1 MVSYTQRDL
10 SSLQQRWEHIRS
22 CATVSSEVLKDVLRR
37 IFEALKVPRRY
48 AEITADALIFANLR
62 CVDTHG
68 VSRGLD
74 YVDGI
79 RLGEINPEPDIKVIR
94 ETPVSVLLDGDG
106 GLGPPVAHELAER
119 VVEKAGS
126 VGVAVG
132 AARNLRDVGAL
143 GYYVSKVVSSGY
155 IGVAAANAKARV
167 SIPGVSSPIVGT
179 NPISIG
185 IPSRRPVL
193 LDMSLSV
200 VPYGRILSYAA
211 RGEEIPEGWALDRF
225 GRPTR
230 SPKEAVEGY
239 LLPIGGYKGL
249 ALAMMIDILVG
260 PVIGG
265 PTSLE
270 IGGRGPYT
278 QGGIMILAI
287 DPTLF
292 RDLREIEEGIER
304 YVNTI
309 KSLPKDPTVE
319 VIVPGE
325 RAARCLEERSS
336 RGIPLDGTTFSR
348 LVKVCRELGIDISNL
363 GISLST

>member
-1 MVSYTQRDL
+1 MKYPRRTGLPVASYTRRG
-10 SSLQQRWEHIRS
+10 SSSPRKVGDIPV
-22 CATVSSEVLKDVLRR
+22 TVGSEVLKDVARR

-48 AEITADALIFANLR
+48 AEITAEALVFANLR
-62 CVDTHG
+62 CVDSHG
-68 VSRGLD
+68 ISRGLD

-79 RLGEINPEPDIKVIR
+79 RLGEINPEPSIRVVR
-94 ETPVSVLLDGDG
+94 ETAVSVLLDGDG
-106 GLGPPVAHELAER
+106 GLGPPVAYELAER

-126 VGVAVG
+126 VGIAVG

-155 IGVAAANAKARV
+155 IGVAVANAKARV
-167 SIPGVSSPIVGT
+167 SIPGVSSPITGT
-179 NPISIG
+179 NPVSVG

-230 SPKEAVEGY
+230 SPREALEGY

-249 ALAMMIDILVG
+249 ALAMVVDILAG

-265 PTSLE
+265 RQAWKSVVEAPT
-270 IGGRGPYT
+270 R
-278 QGGIMILAI
+278 
-287 DPTLF
+287 
-292 RDLREIEEGIER
+292 REV
-304 YVNTI
+304 Y
-309 KSLPKDPTVE
+309 
-319 VIVPGE
+319 
-325 RAARCLEERSS
+325 
-336 RGIPLDGTTFSR
+336 
-348 LVKVCRELGIDISNL
+348 
-363 GISLST
+363 